1 MKESSAP
8 SHYLQQHFTKIPLGI
23 LLSVPFLLQIFGC
36 LRAVG
41 DSSED
46 SEPQAINVIEYHTYQ
61 QFDDLPS
68 KALAASR
75 DPLTVISNHLEKIQ
89 HRDFYGQQWQY
100 EFASFK
106 FRSADIAIH
115 GYNAQNLNTASQL
128 DKRFIY
134 SLTDRSQQVQ
144 LKHAIATHSIETSVD
159 FLHPSFVNK
168 LAAKQSLS
176 TSTDLLFNL
185 VLRVCV
191 STIGLTSFQGSL
203 RASVIHALIRTLLY
217 RDKSDLDS
225 VSLITPESEL
235 RRDINNQHL
244 QILAGCCLTVVLAL
258 FAWLLITRRLI
269 KPRRYLAKI
278 EAIAHKQFAQVAT
291 PRIDVTQ
298 LINALPQI
306 NRVILPLEPRDR
318 LQNLTNALPG
328 IIYTAIIEPDG
339 LMHFKYINQATE
351 TFYEISAQEFLTQP
365 NRIIL
370 AQMHPEDRT
379 GFLKQLAY
387 QRQALATFTHEWRS
401 ITPSGKL
408 MWLRATA
415 QPQKREGNIYWHGMI
430 LDISD
435 LKQREQALQASHAQ
449 LNNILN
455 SAGVAIAQLRFY
467 PDRTFDTDYRT
478 AGCNAIVGYTPEE
491 LTAQLW
497 ASRIPTEDLQAI
509 SAQAFAGVSQEQPVT
524 VEYRFRRKDGSQCW
538 IADIL
543 TSRWDENAGCWK
555 VTAVGVD
562 ITDRKNVE
570 TALHQ
575 SEALN
580 RAILKTLPDLIVRMH
595 QDGTYLDVK
604 PTTAFPI
611 LTSPNLIGS
620 NIRDVLP
627 PDTAQQRLAA
637 AATALS
643 TKQMQVYEFPLVVAG
658 QWLWQEARVMPLT
671 TDEVLIVIR
680 DLTQRKQAEQALQEN
695 EQQFRQA
702 FDDAPIG
709 MALILITGEFRQ
721 VNRSLCEIVGYAE
734 AELLALTI
742 ADITH
747 PDDRQTDTEYRQQLL
762 AGTLRCYE
770 IEKRYVRKQGDI
782 VQTFLNVSLVKDAAQ
797 QPLYFIAQILNVSD
811 RYEIA
816 RMKDEFIAIVSHE
829 LRTPLTAIRG
839 SLGILATGVL
849 DDEPLKVQ
857 ELLQIA
863 LNNSDRLMRLVDDIL
878 NLERLE
884 SGKIPLTLES
894 CEVGDLIQQAIACTA
909 TIADAANIKIS
920 TLFPTIQIQVASD
933 AIVQTLTN
941 LLSNAVKFSP
951 SGSTVWLNAEVRDND
966 DTATFTPYILFSVKD
981 QGRGIPAD
989 KIETIFRRFQQV
1001 DISDSRQ
1008 KRGTGLGLAI
1018 CKSIVQQHGGQI
1030 WVKSQQGVGSTFYFT
1045 LPIAQPE

>member
-8 SHYLQQHFTKIPLGI
+8 PHYLQQHLAKIPLGI
-23 LLSVPFLLQIFGC
+23 LLSVPFLLQILGFT
-36 LRAVG
+36 RSIHYFSAH
-41 DSSED
+41 SEL
-46 SEPQAINVIEYHTYQ
+46 QAIDVVQHHTYQ
-61 QFDDLPS
+61 LDDSSSTMP
-68 KALAASR
+68 AASR
-75 DPLTVISNHLEKIQ
+75 EILSVISNSLEKLQNREFDSQ
-89 HRDFYGQQWQY
+89 HWQY
-100 EFASFK
+100 DFSSIK
-106 FRSADIAIH
+106 FERVDVTTH
-115 GYNAQNLNTASQL
+115 FGNNAQNSDIASQL
-128 DKRFIY
+128 DKRFVY
-134 SLTDRSQQVQ
+134 SFTDRNRHAQ
-144 LKHAIATHSIETSVD
+144 LKVAIATHSIKSLDLADE
-159 FLHPSFVNK
+159 FVV
-168 LAAKQSLS
+168 KQSLS
-176 TSTDLLFNL
+176 TSTDFLFALL
-185 VLRVCV
+185 LRMCV
-191 STIGLTSFQGSL
+191 STLGLARPEASI
-203 RASVIHALIRTLLY
+203 RASLIHVLIRTLLY

-225 VSLITPESEL
+225 VSVITPESEV
-235 RRDINNQHL
+235 RRINNQHL
-244 QILAGCCLTVVLAL
+244 QILAGCCLTVILAL
-258 FAWLLITRRLI
+258 ATWLLTARRLL
-269 KPRRYLAKI
+269 KPRRYFSR
-278 EAIAHKQFAQVAT
+278 EAITHNQSAQVVT
-291 PRIDVTQ
+291 PLDVTR

-306 NRVILPLEPRDR
+306 NRITLPLLEPRDDR
-318 LQNLTNALPG
+318 LQNLTNTLPG
-328 IIYTAIIEPDG
+328 IIYAAIIEPDG
-339 LMHFKYINQATE
+339 LMHFEYINQATE
-351 TFYEISAQEFLTQP
+351 TFYEISAQEFLAQP

-370 AQMHPEDRT
+370 MQMHPEDRA
-379 GFLKQLAY
+379 GFLKQLAH
-387 QRQALATFTHEWRS
+387 QRQTLATFTYEWRS

-408 MWLRATA
+408 RWLRATA
-415 QPQKREGNIYWHGMI
+415 QPQKRKGTIYWHGMI
-430 LDISD
+430 LDISN
-435 LKQREQALQASHAQ
+435 LKQREQALQASYAQ
-449 LNNILN
+449 LDDILN

-467 PDRTFDTDYRT
+467 PDRTVDADYRT
-478 AGCNAIVGYTPEE
+478 AGCTAVTGYIPEE

-497 ASRIPTEDLQAI
+497 ASRIPSEDLQAI
-509 SAQAFAGVSQEQPVT
+509 SAQAFAAISQEQPVT

-543 TSRWDENAGCWK
+543 TSRWNETAGYWQ

-627 PDTAQQRLAA
+627 PDAAQQRLAA

-643 TKQMQVYEFPLVVAG
+643 TKQMQVYEFPLVVTG

-721 VNRSLCEIVGYAE
+721 VNRSLCEIVGYSE

-747 PDDRQTDTEYRQQLL
+747 PDDHQTDAEYRQQLL

-782 VQTFLNVSLVKDAAQ
+782 VQTLLNVSLVRDATQ
-797 QPLYFIAQILNVSD
+797 QPLHFIAQILDVSD

-816 RMKDEFIAIVSHE
+816 RMKDEFVAIVSHE

-849 DDEPLKVQ
+849 DDEPSKVQ
-857 ELLQIA
+857 DLLQIA

-884 SGKIPLTLES
+884 SGKIPLMLEA

-909 TIADAANIKIS
+909 TIAEAANIKIS
-920 TLFPTIQIQVASD
+920 TLFPTIQIKVASD

-966 DTATFTPYILFSVKD
+966 DTATSTPYILFSVKD

-1030 WVKSQQGVGSTFYFT
+1030 WVKSQQGIGSTFYFT